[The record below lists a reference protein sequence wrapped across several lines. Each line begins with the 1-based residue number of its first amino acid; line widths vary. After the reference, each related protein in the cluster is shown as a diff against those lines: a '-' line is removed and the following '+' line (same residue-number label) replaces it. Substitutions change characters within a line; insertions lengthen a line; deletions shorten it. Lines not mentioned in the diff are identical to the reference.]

1 MRPSFRPL
9 GPMLIL
15 AALLGLAACDS
26 AEERA
31 ERHYQRGVALL
42 AEGDADRALVEFR
55 NVFRLDGDHIP
66 ARLAF
71 AGVQRARGVT
81 REAMGQYLR
90 VADQDPA
97 NLEAQRAVVEIALEM
112 QDFPTAEEHAAEAFV
127 QAPADPMVRALKAT
141 VDFRHP
147 ATRAAAVAMAEAV
160 VAEAP
165 DNVVAQMVL
174 IADRLDAG
182 APAQALTII
191 DAALAQAPEDKGLHL
206 VRLAALEAA
215 GDLAG
220 AGAELARMAE
230 LFPDDPGVRRGL
242 IQWHLR
248 EGDPA
253 AAEAVLRAAA
263 ARSPGDPQPALT
275 LAQFLLEIRGPE
287 AARAEL
293 EARIAAAA
301 DPRPFQRALAGLD
314 FAEGRPEAGIA
325 ALRKLL
331 DGATPSDA
339 TRDLQ
344 LALAQMLAETGAAA
358 ESASLAETVIAG
370 DPNHVEALKLR
381 AKGAIE
387 ADRPEKAIQDLR
399 IALSQAPN
407 ERAAAISPASGWRA
421 RSSSPGR
428 GRRRACAT
436 PAS

>member
-147 ATRAAAVAMAEAV
+147 ATRAEAVAMAEAV

-165 DNVVAQMVL
+165 GQRRGPDG
-174 IADRLDAG
+174 ADRR
-182 APAQALTII
+182 PPQ
-191 DAALAQAPEDKGLHL
+191 
-206 VRLAALEAA
+206 RRR
-215 GDLAG
+215 AG
-220 AGAELARMAE
+220 AGAH
-230 LFPDDPGVRRGL
+230 DHRRGAGAGARG
-242 IQWHLR
+242 Q
-248 EGDPA
+248 GPA
-253 AAEAVLRAAA
+253 
-263 ARSPGDPQPALT
+263 PGA
-275 LAQFLLEIRGPE
+275 
-287 AARAEL
+287 
-293 EARIAAAA
+293 
-301 DPRPFQRALAGLD
+301 PR
-314 FAEGRPEAGIA
+314 
-325 ALRKLL
+325 
-331 DGATPSDA
+331 
-339 TRDLQ
+339 
-344 LALAQMLAETGAAA
+344 
-358 ESASLAETVIAG
+358 
-370 DPNHVEALKLR
+370 
-381 AKGAIE
+381 
-387 ADRPEKAIQDLR
+387 
-399 IALSQAPN
+399 
-407 ERAAAISPASGWRA
+407 RA
-421 RSSSPGR
+421 RGGRRHGRRRRRARPAWPSSSPT
-428 GRRRACAT
+428 T
-436 PAS
+436 PGCGAA